1 MRAAAVPRQISR
13 LSLALPLLPE
23 QAAIVRFLDHADRR
37 IRRYIGAKKKLI
49 ALLEE
54 QKQAIVDQAVTGRID
69 VRTGQPYPDYKPSGV
84 EWLGDVPIHWRVLR
98 LGRVINLKVGFPFK
112 SDDFTQSE
120 EDMRLLRGINVAP
133 GKLRRDEVV
142 RYGPQTM

>member
-23 QAAIVRFLDHADRR
+23 QAAIVHPAS
-37 IRRYIGAKKKLI
+37 
-49 ALLEE
+49 
-54 QKQAIVDQAVTGRID
+54 TGRID
-69 VRTGQPYPDYKPSGV
+69 VRTGQPNPDYKPSGV

-98 LGRVINLKVGFPFK
+98 LGRAINLKVGFPFK

-120 EDMRLLRGINVAP
+120 EEMA
-133 GKLRRDEVV
+133 
-142 RYGPQTM
+142 